1 MNCNLINSNQLSNL
15 LLAKIIYLRIRTE
28 IISFLYT
35 IFKMKIRE
43 FTIAE
48 SKIKWIDIENPNQ
61 NDLAEFCITHKI
73 SQASIQ
79 DCLEPDHLPKYEE
92 LSPLDFILMRAL
104 YIENDHSHT
113 IQEMSTKVAVF
124 INSELIITIH
134 RLSHSFLEDIIH
146 HYVNTN
152 KINSTHDLATKI
164 IKGVILTYEKY
175 QNKLAAEIDAI
186 EDLIFLKN
194 TKKSFTE
201 SLYYLKRQSTIGK
214 KQLLLTREVLTGM
227 KSHHKLSP
235 ELRDVIDLHGKV
247 EMFYDQLID
256 DVSNLLN
263 IYLSVASQKT
273 NDVMKVLTVFSVFF
287 MPLTFIVGIYG
298 MNFQF
303 MPELSQKYGYVGVWI
318 AMITVSIVV
327 GFWFKRKKWL

>member
-1 MNCNLINSNQLSNL
+1 
-15 LLAKIIYLRIRTE
+15 
-28 IISFLYT
+28 
-35 IFKMKIRE
+35 MKIRE
-43 FTIAE
+43 FTIVE

-61 NDLAEFCITHKI
+61 NDLTDFCKTHNL

-79 DCLEPDHLPKYEE
+79 DCLEPDHLPKYEN
-92 LSPLDFILMRAL
+92 LSPLDFILLRAL
-104 YIENDHSHT
+104 HIENEHSHT
-113 IQEMSTKVAVF
+113 IQEMSTKVAIF
-124 INSELIITIH
+124 IDGQLIITIH
-134 RLSHSFLEDIIH
+134 RLQHSFLEDIIH
-146 HYVNTN
+146 HSVNTK
-152 KINSTHDLATKI
+152 KINSTHELATKI
-164 IKGVILTYEKY
+164 IKGVLRTYEKY
-175 QNKLAAEIDAI
+175 QNKLASEIDAI

-194 TKKSFTE
+194 TKNSFTE
-201 SLYYLKRQSTIGK
+201 ELYYLKRQSTIGK
-214 KQLLLTREVLTGM
+214 KQLLLTREVLNGM
-227 KSHHKLSP
+227 QSHHKTSP
-235 ELRDVIDLHGKV
+235 ELRDVIDLHGKL

-263 IYLSVASQKT
+263 VYLSVASQKT

-327 GFWFKRKKWL
+327 GLWFKRKNWL

>member
-1 MNCNLINSNQLSNL
+1 
-15 LLAKIIYLRIRTE
+15 
-28 IISFLYT
+28 
-35 IFKMKIRE
+35 MKIRE
-43 FTIAE
+43 FTIVE

-61 NDLAEFCITHKI
+61 NDLTDFCKTHNL

-79 DCLEPDHLPKYEE
+79 DCLEPDHLPKYEN
-92 LSPLDFILMRAL
+92 LSPLDFILLRAL
-104 YIENDHSHT
+104 HIENEHSHT
-113 IQEMSTKVAVF
+113 IQEMSTKVAIF
-124 INSELIITIH
+124 IDGQLIITIH
-134 RLSHSFLEDIIH
+134 RLQHSFLEDIIH
-146 HYVNTN
+146 HSVNTK
-152 KINSTHDLATKI
+152 KINSTHELATKI
-164 IKGVILTYEKY
+164 IKGVLRTYEKY

-194 TKKSFTE
+194 TKNSFTE
-201 SLYYLKRQSTIGK
+201 ELYYLKRQSTIGK
-214 KQLLLTREVLTGM
+214 KQLLLTREVLNGM
-227 KSHHKLSP
+227 QSHHKTSP
-235 ELRDVIDLHGKV
+235 ELRDVIDLHGKL

-263 IYLSVASQKT
+263 VYLSVASQKT

-327 GFWFKRKKWL
+327 GLWFKRKNWL

>member
-1 MNCNLINSNQLSNL
+1 
-15 LLAKIIYLRIRTE
+15 
-28 IISFLYT
+28 
-35 IFKMKIRE
+35 MKIRE

-48 SKIKWIDIENPNQ
+48 SKIKWIDIENPNH
-61 NDLAEFCITHKI
+61 NDLTDFCETHNL

-92 LSPLDFILMRAL
+92 LTPLDFILTRAL
-104 YIENDHSHT
+104 HLENEHSHT
-113 IQEMSTKVAVF
+113 IQEMSTKVAIF
-124 INSELIITIH
+124 INSELIITVH

-146 HYVNTN
+146 HYVNTK
-152 KINSTHDLATKI
+152 KIHSTHELATKI
-164 IKGVILTYEKY
+164 IKGVLRTYEKY

-214 KQLLLTREVLTGM
+214 KQLLLTREVLNGM
-227 KSHHKLSP
+227 KTHHKMSLD
-235 ELRDVIDLHGKV
+235 LRDVIDLHGKL

-256 DVSNLLN
+256 DVSNLLT

-303 MPELSQKYGYVGVWI
+303 MPELSQKYGYMGVWI